1 MLSLQAE
8 AEIIHDGVLNLEVSD
23 IMMRY
28 ASHINA
34 DNITIEVGTLH
45 MEGEA
50 KINTT
55 GRSVVWEGPGDGWID
70 NEGVGVG
77 GSHGGFGG
85 GNVASNYSNSK

>member
-1 MLSLQAE
+1 
-8 AEIIHDGVLNLEVSD
+8 
-23 IMMRY
+23 MMRY

-34 DNITIEVGTLH
+34 DNITIEVGKLH

-55 GRSVVWEGPGDGWID
+55 GRSVVWQAPGDGSTD
-70 NEGVGVG
+70 GNGHGTG

-85 GNVASNYSNSK
+85 GNVESEYTKSKCFRWFFSLLLLLLFCSAP